1 MVKRFF
7 YCFIAIVAISCSKQ
21 DGINIEWV
29 DSLPGDYSF
38 TKKWNYNDNIF
49 RNQFGQLVCDG
60 LCPEELANM
69 RDEEGRIYED
79 SLHRY
84 YQLVDTSH
92 IYHTIEC
99 EAQCYEWAGTN
110 NIITIPT
117 VKNGI
122 KAYTL
127 CNPATHSSLKLN
139 IIDNKC
145 FAEIELSSITPSGQQ
160 IFPCN
165 DGYIRIDKKLWKEGI
180 IKAEFDLSF
189 ENTLQPQDS
198 LWWKGKI
205 YKRIDEN

>member
-1 MVKRFF
+1 MKRFF
-7 YCFIAIVAISCSKQ
+7 YCFIAILAISCSQK
-21 DGINIEWV
+21 DSINLEWV
-29 DSLPGDYSF
+29 DNLPGDYSF
-38 TKKWNYNDNIF
+38 AEKWDYNDNIF
-49 RNQFGQLVCDG
+49 RNQFGHLVCDG
-60 LCPEELANM
+60 ICPEKLENM
-69 RDEEGRIYED
+69 RDEEGKIYED
-79 SLHRY
+79 SLHKY

-117 VKNGI
+117 GKNGI

-127 CNPATHSSLKLN
+127 CNPSTHSSLKLN
-139 IIDNKC
+139 ITGNRCI
-145 FAEIELSSITPSGQQ
+145 AAIELSSIASSGHQ

-165 DGYIRIDKKLWKEGI
+165 GGYIKIDKKLWNEGI
-180 IKAEFDLSF
+180 LKAEFDLSF
-189 ENTLQPQDS
+189 ENILQPQDS